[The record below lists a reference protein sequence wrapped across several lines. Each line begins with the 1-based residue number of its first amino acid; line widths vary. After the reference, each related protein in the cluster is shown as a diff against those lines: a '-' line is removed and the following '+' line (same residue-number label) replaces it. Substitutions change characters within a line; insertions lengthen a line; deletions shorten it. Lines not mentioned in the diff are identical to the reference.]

1 MKNAIYGAGSLG
13 TVLGAFITKNGGDI
27 DLINHNEAHVKAL
40 KEYGAQIV
48 GKVEF
53 TQPVKALLIDEMEGK
68 YDIIFLMTKQQL
80 NKTVVIKLKD
90 YLKDDGVLVTFQ
102 NGLPEILIGDILG
115 KDRVLGATVGWGATL
130 IKPGVVK
137 LTSDPS
143 ALTFTLGSLEKT
155 PNKKI
160 DDVKKLLE
168 LMGQVT
174 IDKNFVGARWTKLL
188 INASFSGLGTTL
200 NYTFGEVCKDKKARH
215 IVQLLMKECLDVA
228 SAQGIELSP
237 VQGKDVRKIF
247 NYNNKL
253 KKWLAFQIIPFAM
266 RKHYAIRPSLIY
278 DLEKGRKTEVDFIN
292 GSVVSAGKECGVPT
306 PMNAKVVKLIHL
318 IEDGTV
324 SAHKENVK
332 YFINI

>member
-40 KEYGAQIV
+40 KESGAQIV

-53 TQPVKALLIDEMEGK
+53 TQPVKALLINEMTEK

-80 NKTVVIKLKD
+80 NKTVVNYLKD

-102 NGLPEILIGDILG
+102 NGLPEVLIGNILG
-115 KDRVLGATVGWGATL
+115 KDRVLGATVAWGATL

-160 DDVKKLLE
+160 NDVKNLLE
-168 LMGQVT
+168 LMGPAE
-174 IDKNFVGARWTKLL
+174 IDDNFVGARWTKLL
-188 INASFSGLGTTL
+188 INSSFSGLGTTL
-200 NYTFGEVCKDKKARH
+200 NYTFGDVCKDKKARH

-228 SAQGIELSP
+228 KAKGIELSP
-237 VQGKDVRKIF
+237 VQGKDVRKVF
-247 NYNNKL
+247 DYNNKF
-253 KKWLAFQIIPFAM
+253 KKWLGFQIIPIAM
-266 RKHYAIRPSLIY
+266 KKHYAIRPSLIY
-278 DLEKGRKTEVDFIN
+278 DLERGKTTEVDFIN

-306 PMNAKVVKLIHL
+306 PMNAKVVKLVHL

-324 SAHKENVK
+324 SAHKDNVK
-332 YFINI
+332 YFVNI